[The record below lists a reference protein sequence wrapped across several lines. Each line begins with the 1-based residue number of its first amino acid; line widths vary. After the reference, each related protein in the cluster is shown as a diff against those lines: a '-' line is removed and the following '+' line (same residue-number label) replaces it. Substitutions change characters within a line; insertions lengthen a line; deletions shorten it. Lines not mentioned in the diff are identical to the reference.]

1 MGCFFQKYLYCV
13 FRSSS
18 SDFRHSQ
25 ISVWCF
31 NGVWAFH
38 LAVIININFWYEKAK
53 RYTQY
58 LQYENGKEKGF
69 QKTVKV
75 TFVKD
80 IPLPTLQRKDI
91 VIQEGM
97 LNLNSSDVE
106 STIKD
111 SLSQLLHVHAAHG
124 SESLKVN
131 LVFLSCSDKMLSLPT
146 VPHGFSWTGEALK
159 ANIGQGKLYVMLKDE
174 NKQVMLLL
182 LNWFF

>member
-1 MGCFFQKYLYCV
+1 MFSDQARQILGTPRLASDVSMV
-13 FRSSS
+13 FGPSTSQSSS
-18 SDFRHSQ
+18 TLTFDMKKRKD
-25 ISVWCF
+25 IRNTF
-31 NGVWAFH
+31 NM
-38 LAVIININFWYEKAK
+38 KTAK
-53 RYTQY
+53 KR
-58 LQYENGKEKGF
+58 GF

-124 SESLKVN
+124 SESLKEN

-174 NKQVMLLL
+174 NKQVMIEI
-182 LNWFF
+182 